1 MTYYT
6 LNAIY
11 NFVNDYAKDIQ
22 GVKITHFERYGFNE
36 MEGGQY
42 QVNFKIETLPKYKN
56 KLLKVLTNSSYLQD
70 YEGDTM
76 EEVKDELED
85 SLNAQL
91 I

>member
-11 NFVNDYAKDIQ
+11 NFVSDNSDKIKN
-22 GVKITHFERYGFNE
+22 VKLTHFERYGFNE

-42 QVNFKIETLPKYKN
+42 QINFKIETLPKYKN

-70 YEGDTM
+70 YEGDTV
-76 EEVKDELED
+76 EEVKDDLED
-85 SLNAQL
+85 SLNDQL